1 MLLSLSLSAKRN
13 RNVFISFWYAPK
25 QFTIRVV
32 FAIGI
37 CVSSIC
43 VFCGTGAHLCRC
55 LEPCGV
61 EQEATIEDN
70 DIDGYMYFILNFEAL
85 FYD

>member
-1 MLLSLSLSAKRN
+1 M
-13 RNVFISFWYAPK
+13 
-25 QFTIRVV
+25 FTLHVV
-32 FAIGI
+32 FSIGI
-37 CVSSIC
+37 FVNSIC
-43 VFCGTGAHLCRC
+43 FCFGMGAHFCRC
-55 LEPCGV
+55 FESCGV

>member
-1 MLLSLSLSAKRN
+1 MYS
-13 RNVFISFWYAPK
+13 
-25 QFTIRVV
+25 
-32 FAIGI
+32 GI
-37 CVSSIC
+37 FVNSIC
-43 VFCGTGAHLCRC
+43 FCFGMGAHFCRC
-55 LEPCGV
+55 FESCGV